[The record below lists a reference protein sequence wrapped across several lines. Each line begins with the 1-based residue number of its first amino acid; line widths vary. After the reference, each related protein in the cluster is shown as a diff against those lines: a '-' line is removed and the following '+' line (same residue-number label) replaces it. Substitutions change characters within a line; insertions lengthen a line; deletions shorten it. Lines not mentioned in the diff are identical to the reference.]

1 MRFLNIKFILLSVLF
16 FVHFA
21 INAQEGPN
29 LDSTIALKRGFYRTY
44 QEFKDNNPTLLI
56 PATTV
61 IDDEFISI
69 FTEPFYCYKINLI
82 DTFKIEKYTPVW
94 GFCDGVHIYLNRE
107 KEFRKR
113 VRYDIIEKMGN
124 YYYFQTTSMTY
135 SPGMYVGGGVGGG
148 GMMMGGGAS
157 KTVQQMYFD
166 FATGTEELLTKS
178 KLKKLLQQYPDLLQ
192 KFKDETSKSKK
203 LKMYFK
209 LFTEREGS

>member
-1 MRFLNIKFILLSVLF
+1 MENLSVLEKKLALNNDETIYIELDNKRLQINGHAYQDL
-16 FVHFA
+16 FVLFA
-21 INAQEGPN
+21 NNFKQNGYFIEIGSAWPRHTNN
-29 LDSTIALKRGFYRTY
+29 TY
-44 QEFKDNNPTLLI
+44 IL
-56 PATTV
+56 
-61 IDDEFISI
+61 
-69 FTEPFYCYKINLI
+69 
-82 DTFKIEKYTPVW
+82 
-94 GFCDGVHIYLNRE
+94 E

-178 KLKKLLQQYPDLLQ
+178 KLKKNI
-192 KFKDETSKSKK
+192 
-203 LKMYFK
+203 
-209 LFTEREGS
+209 